1 LKTLYLD
8 FETSDVKQGK
18 KRSPSPYLKE
28 NFLVCGAWVCLS
40 DDSRSSGFAWFN
52 HRDYRETGRL
62 GYEALQKA
70 LDEAKVI
77 VAYNAKFELE
87 WLLEAG
93 FKLPQGLKIRDPM
106 ITEYV
111 LQRGVKLPLSLK
123 AVAERRKTKKKNDAT
138 EALWEA
144 GLSYNEMPM
153 DVVEEYCIDDV
164 EALIELD
171 QLHAKLLQE
180 PENRGLIPTIEMSW
194 EFIWCLVE
202 MARNG
207 ICIDANALADVKKE
221 FTDEYSGLRAD
232 LERVASSVMGD
243 TPINLDSPEQLSWVI
258 YSRKVKDKKKWA
270 EIFNIGTNNKGK
282 RKKPPRM
289 SSSEFISHVRSNTE
303 ILKRTEARHC
313 GTCEGRGLLHKKR
326 RDGTDFKKASKCKAC
341 NGKGYTLTDTSK
353 IGGLR
358 VSPQG
363 PLDTSSGGFA
373 SDKETLNELA
383 TRLQPGTIAHE
394 FVTKLVRY
402 NAIGTYL
409 ETFISGIERGRG
421 IDGLLHT
428 QLLQH
433 ITRTGRLS
441 SRDPNFQNMP
451 RAKTFPVRRVVK
463 SRWEGGEILEVDF
476 AQLEFRVAVQ
486 LANDLQGVKDV
497 EDKVD
502 AHTRTAK
509 ILYTTEQPNKDQR
522 QDAKPHTFKPLYGGS
537 SGTDAEQAYYKWFKQ
552 HYRDIGKWQDTNIA
566 TVLKTG
572 KLALPS
578 GREYAF
584 PGTRRTRSGYVTNTT
599 QICNYPVQGFAT
611 ADIVPIAIIG
621 VYNELYS
628 RNLNSKLIL
637 TVHDSIEFDVYPSER
652 DSVVGLINDVFG
664 RLGDVLNARYGIS
677 LSVPMGWEIKSGSDW
692 LNGKEIHKGGHV

>member
-1 LKTLYLD
+1 
-8 FETSDVKQGK
+8 
-18 KRSPSPYLKE
+18 
-28 NFLVCGAWVCLS
+28 
-40 DDSRSSGFAWFN
+40 
-52 HRDYRETGRL
+52 
-62 GYEALQKA
+62 
-70 LDEAKVI
+70 
-77 VAYNAKFELE
+77 
-87 WLLEAG
+87 
-93 FKLPQGLKIRDPM
+93 
-106 ITEYV
+106 
-111 LQRGVKLPLSLK
+111 
-123 AVAERRKTKKKNDAT
+123 
-138 EALWEA
+138 
-144 GLSYNEMPM
+144 
-153 DVVEEYCIDDV
+153 
-164 EALIELD
+164 
-171 QLHAKLLQE
+171 
-180 PENRGLIPTIEMSW
+180 
-194 EFIWCLVE
+194 
-202 MARNG
+202 
-207 ICIDANALADVKKE
+207 
-221 FTDEYSGLRAD
+221 
-232 LERVASSVMGD
+232 
-243 TPINLDSPEQLSWVI
+243 
-258 YSRKVKDKKKWA
+258 
-270 EIFNIGTNNKGK
+270 
-282 RKKPPRM
+282 
-289 SSSEFISHVRSNTE
+289 
-303 ILKRTEARHC
+303 
-313 GTCEGRGLLHKKR
+313 
-326 RDGTDFKKASKCKAC
+326 
-341 NGKGYTLTDTSK
+341 
-353 IGGLR
+353 
-358 VSPQG
+358 
-363 PLDTSSGGFA
+363 
-373 SDKETLNELA
+373 
-383 TRLQPGTIAHE
+383 
-394 FVTKLVRY
+394 
-402 NAIGTYL
+402 
-409 ETFISGIERGRG
+409 
-421 IDGLLHT
+421 
-428 QLLQH
+428 
-433 ITRTGRLS
+433 
-441 SRDPNFQNMP
+441 MP

-486 LANDLQGVKDV
+486 LANDPQGVKDV